1 MRILVSSFGYK
12 HGLPPD
18 ADFVF
23 DARCLANPHW
33 VDSLRALTGR
43 DAPVIEF
50 LDRDPD
56 AERMCEDIRRY
67 LEAWLPKFADGG
79 RETVHVAIGCTGGQH
94 RSVYLAE
101 RLAGSLRGGAAE
113 VTVRHAGSG
122 R

>member
-33 VDSLRALTGR
+33 VESLRALTGR
-43 DAPVIEF
+43 DGAVIEF

-56 AERMCEDIRRY
+56 AERMCEDIQRY
-67 LEAWLPKFADGG
+67 LEVWLPKFAARD
-79 RETVHVAIGCTGGQH
+79 RETMHVAIGCTGGQH

-101 RLAGSLRGGAAE
+101 RLAGRLRGGVAD
-113 VTVRHAGSG
+113 VTVRHAASG